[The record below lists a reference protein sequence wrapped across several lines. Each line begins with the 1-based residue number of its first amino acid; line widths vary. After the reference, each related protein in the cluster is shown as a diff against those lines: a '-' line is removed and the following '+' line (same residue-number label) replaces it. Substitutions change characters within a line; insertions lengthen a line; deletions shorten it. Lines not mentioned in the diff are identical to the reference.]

1 MAAAYLDIS
10 RTGVLSIAGNSTSEA
25 HNAYLYQPEA
35 LLTNIRNVLY
45 DQVGVMG
52 ISRVRDTSYMGDGIW
67 LGTPDSAGCR
77 SF

>member
-45 DQVGVMG
+45 DQVGVEQG
-52 ISRVRDTSYMGDGIW
+52 EEE
-67 LGTPDSAGCR
+67 
-77 SF
+77 